1 MWSWR
6 GFELT
11 AIQVRRRL
19 PIFQT
24 RPIHLQMS
32 CKNKRQF
39 NYFHSFSLKNL
50 SIYCVLCFVLSWK
63 NKDKNPM
70 LKAYTAEEMYQNL
83 EENRNHLFTLRDYFI
98 EEVEKLDS
106 KTQELWDFPGGP
118 VVKIPCSHYS
128 RHRFDPWL
136 GN

>member
-70 LKAYTAEEMYQNL
+70 LKAYTAEEMYQNVVVD
-83 EENRNHLFTLRDYFI
+83 HII
-98 EEVEKLDS
+98 EIL
-106 KTQELWDFPGGP
+106 
-118 VVKIPCSHYS
+118 
-128 RHRFDPWL
+128 
-136 GN
+136 